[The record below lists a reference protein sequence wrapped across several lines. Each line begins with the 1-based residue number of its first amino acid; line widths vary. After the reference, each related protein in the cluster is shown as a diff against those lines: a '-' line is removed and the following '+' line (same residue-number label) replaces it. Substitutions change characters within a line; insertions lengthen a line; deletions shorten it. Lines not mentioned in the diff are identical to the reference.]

1 MTSMLE
7 QIRTYHELSK
17 KSELTASEEL
27 KLTIARH
34 TMQQNGIL
42 TAADEIRLRDR
53 SENMGKIIAA
63 LKEKLENCKMT
74 YDVYVDIASTYREI
88 SAEDYIAKLEEEER
102 QRRER
107 EAKKHRKKL

>member
-1 MTSMLE
+1 
-7 QIRTYHELSK
+7 
-17 KSELTASEEL
+17 
-27 KLTIARH
+27 
-34 TMQQNGIL
+34 
-42 TAADEIRLRDR
+42 
-53 SENMGKIIAA
+53 
-63 LKEKLENCKMT
+63 MT